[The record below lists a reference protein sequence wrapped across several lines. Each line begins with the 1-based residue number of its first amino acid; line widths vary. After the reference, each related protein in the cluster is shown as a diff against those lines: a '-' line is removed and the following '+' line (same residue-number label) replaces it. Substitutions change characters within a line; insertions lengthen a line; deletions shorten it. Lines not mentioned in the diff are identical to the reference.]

1 MSNLVPTAVL
11 VHATGLCA
19 LALNLVALV
28 CTCERSLR
36 FRSGIA
42 GMVWALNN
50 FLLGANVAAA
60 LSVVSAGRTATSA
73 VTLNRAG
80 AQRRLAFGG
89 FCALTVLVG
98 AATWTG
104 WGSVLMIVAS
114 LISTYAV
121 FHLTGRSLRW
131 VMLAVSA
138 MWMVNAWSY
147 GSWEQMAANV
157 LSAGASLYGA
167 CRVARI
173 ESPAL
178 AR

>member
-1 MSNLVPTAVL
+1 MSNAVL

-28 CTCERSLR
+28 CNCERRLR
-36 FRSGIA
+36 VRSGIA

-50 FLLGANVAAA
+50 FLLGANGAAA

-73 VTLNRAG
+73 VTLHGAG
-80 AQRRLAFGG
+80 LQRRVAFGG
-89 FCALTVLVG
+89 FCLLTLAIGVL
-98 AATWTG
+98 TWVDWT
-104 WGSVLMIVAS
+104 STLILAAS

-157 LSAGASLYGA
+157 LSATASLIGA
-167 CRVARI
+167 CRVGRAA
-173 ESPAL
+173 EPVA
-178 AR
+178 A